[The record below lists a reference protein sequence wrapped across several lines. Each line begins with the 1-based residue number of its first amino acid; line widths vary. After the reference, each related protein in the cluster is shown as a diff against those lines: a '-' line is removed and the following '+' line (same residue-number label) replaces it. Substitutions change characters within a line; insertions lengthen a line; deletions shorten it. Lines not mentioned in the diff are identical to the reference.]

1 MHPRRRD
8 SGGDVRELHVVG
20 VSDDGASL
28 LLGTADNGRVTHR
41 VPLDDR
47 LRAAVRGQLSPP
59 GADRVE
65 SALPPRE
72 IQARLRAGETPEA
85 VAKAA
90 GVPLARVLPY
100 AAPVLAERQRVVDE
114 ARAVPVSPP
123 RGPKASRPLGEA
135 VDAKLADVA
144 GLKPDTVEWSARRRP
159 DGAWVVTISYA
170 ARGGRRSA
178 AWLWHPA
185 ERELTAEDVAAS
197 RLAADET
204 RANRKPPAR
213 RAERTPA
220 RRAAATAKPA
230 GKRATAK
237 RAAKPATPAKSATGG
252 RSAPPRPPP
261 PAHRGPA
268 REGPPP
274 PPAAPPPPPPGAAA
288 APGPR

>member
-1 MHPRRRD
+1 MHPRRRI

-28 LLGTADNGRVTHR
+28 LLGTADNGRITHR

-47 LRAAVRGQLSPP
+47 LRAAVRGRLSRP

-72 IQARLRAGETPEA
+72 IQARLRAGETREA

-123 RGPKASRPLGEA
+123 RGPKATRPLGEA
-135 VDAKLADVA
+135 VDGKLAEGP
-144 GLKPDTVEWSARRRP
+144 GLKPDTVEWGARRRP
-159 DGAWVVTISYA
+159 DGAWVVTLSYA

-178 AWLWHPA
+178 AWLWPPG
-185 ERELTAEDVAAS
+185 EREPTPED
-197 RLAADET
+197 
-204 RANRKPPAR
+204 
-213 RAERTPA
+213 
-220 RRAAATAKPA
+220 
-230 GKRATAK
+230 
-237 RAAKPATPAKSATGG
+237 
-252 RSAPPRPPP
+252 
-261 PAHRGPA
+261 
-268 REGPPP
+268 
-274 PPAAPPPPPPGAAA
+274 
-288 APGPR
+288 